1 MKTHPVFRTLVGL
14 AVLIALAFSFS
25 PSPQAADAS
34 TPPPNNLIFILD
46 SSGSMWGRIEGDL
59 PKISVAKSVMT
70 DLISGLD
77 AGSSVGLIAYGHRRK
92 GDCSDVETL
101 TPLQSLDKD
110 RLIGQIKGINPKGKT
125 PITRSVKEAVEILR
139 TVEESAGI
147 VLVSDGIET
156 CEGDPCEAVKAAK
169 AAGIPFTMHVVGF
182 DVAEAETDQLRC
194 MADAGGGR
202 YFTARNTAQL
212 SDALKTAVEA
222 PPAPPQSRLQ
232 VEVRVNGELGRAEI
246 DVYRSGDG
254 KRISRDRTDRREE
267 ENPIAFAL
275 EPGEYDVTVRAIGLD
290 ESPEQKRT
298 GIVVPAEETVTERF
312 EFGSGK
318 FQITT
323 TVNDKLAKAD
333 VDIYEAGTNHKVAG
347 DFTGRREKNNPATF
361 TLQPGTYDVTVD
373 MVDMDARL
381 ERKIEGVVIEPGKT
395 VTEHMEFGSGTFR
408 ITATVNDK
416 LAKADVDI
424 YEAGTNHK
432 VAGDFTGRR
441 EKNNP
446 ATFTLQPGT
455 YDVTVDMVDMDARLE
470 RKIEG
475 VVIEPG
481 KTVTEHMEFG
491 SGTFR
496 ITATVNDK
504 LAKADVDI
512 YEAGTNHK
520 VAGDYTGRRDKNN
533 PSIFTVEPGEYDVTV
548 EILDMDDRPEEKL
561 EGTAVE
567 KGQTVQKEIRM
578 AAGTLNVKATL
589 DGKLGRADIDIYEAG
604 TRNRV
609 AGGRTRRGAE
619 KNPLVFTLKPGA
631 YDIAVEMR
639 DAEDRPTES
648 KSGVALEAAQVSEH
662 HFEF

>member
-373 MVDMDARL
+373 MVDMDARP
-381 ERKIEGVVIEPGKT
+381 ERKLENIVIESGKT
-395 VTEHMEFGSGTFR
+395 VSEHMEFGSGTFQ
-408 ITATVNDK
+408 ITATVND
-416 LAKADVDI
+416 
-424 YEAGTNHK
+424 
-432 VAGDFTGRR
+432 
-441 EKNNP
+441 
-446 ATFTLQPGT
+446 Q
-455 YDVTVDMVDMDARLE
+455 
-470 RKIEG
+470 
-475 VVIEPG
+475 
-481 KTVTEHMEFG
+481 
-491 SGTFR
+491 
-496 ITATVNDK
+496 

-619 KNPLVFTLKPGA
+619 KNPLVFALKPGA

-648 KSGVALEAAQVSEH
+648 KSGVPLEAAQVSEH

>member
-347 DFTGRREKNNPATF
+347 D
-361 TLQPGTYDVTVD
+361 
-373 MVDMDARL
+373 
-381 ERKIEGVVIEPGKT
+381 
-395 VTEHMEFGSGTFR
+395 
-408 ITATVNDK
+408 
-416 LAKADVDI
+416 
-424 YEAGTNHK
+424 
-432 VAGDFTGRR
+432 
-441 EKNNP
+441 
-446 ATFTLQPGT
+446 
-455 YDVTVDMVDMDARLE
+455 
-470 RKIEG
+470 
-475 VVIEPG
+475 
-481 KTVTEHMEFG
+481 
-491 SGTFR
+491 
-496 ITATVNDK
+496 
-504 LAKADVDI
+504 
-512 YEAGTNHK
+512 
-520 VAGDYTGRRDKNN
+520 YTGRRDKNN

-619 KNPLVFTLKPGA
+619 KNPLVFALKPGA

>member
-373 MVDMDARL
+373 MVDMDARP
-381 ERKIEGVVIEPGKT
+381 ERKLENIVIESGKT
-395 VTEHMEFGSGTFR
+395 VSEHMEFGSGTFQ
-408 ITATVNDK
+408 ITATVND
-416 LAKADVDI
+416 
-424 YEAGTNHK
+424 
-432 VAGDFTGRR
+432 
-441 EKNNP
+441 
-446 ATFTLQPGT
+446 Q
-455 YDVTVDMVDMDARLE
+455 
-470 RKIEG
+470 
-475 VVIEPG
+475 
-481 KTVTEHMEFG
+481 
-491 SGTFR
+491 
-496 ITATVNDK
+496 